1 MSIDFQAY
9 YKKGIKVTPLY
20 IKDGNQ
26 LPVVK
31 FSDFYDEEKK
41 PTSFIPE
48 GISEWKHKNIAL
60 VCGSPSGITCV
71 DIDHATEAQI
81 AAIINI
87 LGDTPCKKFGTKG
100 VTLFYKFSGE
110 ENHSFC
116 SKDEKGKT
124 ITHVEILSTGR
135 LTTLPPSE
143 HRSKEGAQY
152 VWKGVPL
159 LEADLPVMAQ
169 TDYVKRIN
177 SVFYIV
183 EKPVYI
189 APSHY
194 HFEKTQEL
202 SDAEDLLDRYIS
214 PDCDRLEWLSIG
226 SSLRYCFGDMA
237 FSTFNDWS
245 SKSKKYNRSEI
256 AAVWRSLH
264 GTYDYGV
271 LVNAAKKGGF
281 VPTYETYNKKNIVT
295 LKIDDWDKKKLER
308 VAVTIKESQELPE
321 FYTNAPKHIK
331 EICDWILET
340 SFYPQPII
348 TLGGVMSFLSFLM
361 GTNAEL
367 MGLKPN
373 LYVIC
378 LAGTGTGKDHI
389 INSIRGMAKSI
400 ELDKTTTLNSKIS
413 DAWTS
418 DTAIIKR
425 LKKNEGKTLYLTD
438 EMYAV
443 MKSISSGNSN
453 SREAAAAT
461 TLLKAYSGVQVS
473 TVDYADDKEKPTVI
487 IDEPF
492 ISIAGFSTAEVFY
505 DAIGQ
510 KEAFNGFVG
519 RLAVFEGSFLLP
531 EPNPMHVKNTYS
543 AAGVP
548 NNIKKTLNEIK
559 NNVDRLEFKGK
570 EITSTKHI
578 KYGEG
583 VLEVVQQ
590 MERDIRNKRNIY
602 KLEGNPMDNV
612 IARIGELTKKYA
624 IIASKGD
631 TIELE
636 HLKWA
641 QSLAEYNLG
650 IICAASNEFTDSK
663 FNSKVNKLYNWIKKQ
678 GGLVDKTNLNN
689 NCKLFDNRRER
700 EDAIQELIDC
710 EKLEIIA
717 IDGTTKKKTG
727 YKVV

>member
-1 MSIDFQAY
+1 MSINFRQY
-9 YKKGIKVTPLY
+9 YDAGIKVTPLY
-20 IKDGNQ
+20 KKDDNQ

-31 FSDFYDEEKK
+31 FSDFYDAEKQ
-41 PTSFIPE
+41 PTNFIPE
-48 GISEWKHKNIAL
+48 GIDTWKQDNIAL
-60 VCGSPSGITCV
+60 VCGSPSNVVCV

-81 AAIINI
+81 AAVINI
-87 LGDTPCKKFGTKG
+87 LGDTPCKKFGSKG
-100 VTLFYKFSGE
+100 ISLFYKFSGE

-116 SKDEKGKT
+116 SKDENKKT
-124 ITHVEILSTGR
+124 IVHAEILSTGR
-135 LTTLPPSE
+135 LTTLPPSK
-143 HRSKEGAQY
+143 HRSKEGVEY
-152 VWKGVPL
+152 VWQGVPL
-159 LEADLPVMAQ
+159 IGANLPTIAQ
-169 TDYVKRIN
+169 TDYIKRIN

-189 APSHY
+189 PTSSY

-202 SDAEDLLDRYIS
+202 SDAENLLHSYIS

-245 SKSKKYNRSEI
+245 AKSTKYNKGEI
-256 AAVWRSLH
+256 SSVWRSLH
-264 GTYDYGV
+264 GSYDYGV

-281 VPTYETYNKKNIVT
+281 VPSYETYNKKNVVN
-295 LKIDDWDKKKLER
+295 LKVDDWDKKKLER
-308 VAVTIKESQELPE
+308 IAVTIKESQELPD
-321 FYTNAPKHIK
+321 FYNNAPKHIK

-348 TLGGVMSFLSFLM
+348 TLGGTMAFLSFLM

-367 MGLKPN
+367 IGLKPN
-373 LYVIC
+373 LYVVC

-389 INSIRGMAKSI
+389 VNCLRGMANHSK
-400 ELDKTTTLNSKIS
+400 LDDKVSE
-413 DAWTS
+413 AWTS
-418 DTAIIKR
+418 DTAIVKR
-425 LKKNEGKTLYLTD
+425 LKKNAGKTLYLTD
-438 EMYAV
+438 EMYSV

-473 TVDYADDKEKPTVI
+473 TVDYADDKEKPTIVMK
-487 IDEPF
+487 EPF
-492 ISIAGFSTAEVFY
+492 ISIAGFSTPEPFF
-505 DAIGQ
+505 DAIGS
-510 KEAFNGFVG
+510 KEAFNGFIG

-531 EPNPMHVKNTYS
+531 EPNEKADKNAWKNPPKHIQASLTQ
-543 AAGVP
+543 
-548 NNIKKTLNEIK
+548 IQ
-559 NNVDRLEFKGK
+559 NNVDRLKLGEN
-570 EITSTKHI
+570 EVTSTKRI

-583 VLEVVQQ
+583 VLEAVQQ
-590 MERDIRNKRNIY
+590 MEKDIRNKRNIY

-636 HLKWA
+636 HLLWA

-663 FNSKVNKLYNWIKKQ
+663 FNSKVNKLLNWITKQ
-678 GGLVDKTNLNN
+678 GGLVDKTTLNN
-689 NCKLFDNRRER
+689 NCKMFDNRKER
-700 EDAIQELIDC
+700 DDVIQELIDC
-710 EKLEIIA
+710 EKIEVVSLEGKI
-717 IDGTTKKKTG
+717 KKTG
-727 YKVV
+727 YRVK